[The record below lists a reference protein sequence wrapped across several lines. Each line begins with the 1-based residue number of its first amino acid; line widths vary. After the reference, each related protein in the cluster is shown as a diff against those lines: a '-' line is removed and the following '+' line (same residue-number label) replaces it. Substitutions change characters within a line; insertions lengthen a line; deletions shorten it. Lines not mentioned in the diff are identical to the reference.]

1 MARRKLA
8 LTSISGFERDVYAL
22 LDLRAQKMALDM
34 LAFIRDGRVQGE
46 PLGQHVK
53 TGDLSDCHKFY
64 FGPNGDGK
72 PRYRLAY
79 RYTPNEVEA
88 VAVEAVAVGER
99 SGLDV
104 YLTAAKRLKRL
115 PDEED
120 QT

>member
-1 MARRKLA
+1 VARRKLA
-8 LTSISGFERDVYAL
+8 LTSLPGFERDVYAL
-22 LDLRAQKMALDM
+22 PDPRTRKMALDM

-53 TGDLSDCHKFY
+53 TGDLSDCYKFY
-64 FGPNGDGK
+64 FDPNGVGK
-72 PRYRLAY
+72 PRYRLVY

-104 YLTAAKRLKRL
+104 YLTAAERLKRL
-115 PDEED
+115 PESDHD
-120 QT
+120 